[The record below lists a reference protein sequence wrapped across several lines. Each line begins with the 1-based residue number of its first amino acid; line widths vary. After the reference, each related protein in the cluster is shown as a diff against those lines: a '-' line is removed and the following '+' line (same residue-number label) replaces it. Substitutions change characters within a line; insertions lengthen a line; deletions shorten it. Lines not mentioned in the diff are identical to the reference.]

1 MNHAENLAGH
11 LSDAGCH
18 WARSSTCVPTD
29 TEIEERRRRTTSY
42 AALLAMIVSG
52 GYCMMDLMLGVYQGA
67 SINGLACMLYLL
79 CASILCR
86 PCGSGVRH
94 ILVWTGLIHIVSL
107 TTFVLGSG
115 PGAHYFLI
123 CMGVVPALLFR
134 DGNAAWKWFY
144 MGIAMVGVSVIELGM
159 IPEPEVSLH
168 TALGAD
174 IIRLSCIVLS
184 TFFIF
189 LVMRRYLVILDEARI
204 ALRLEHERS
213 EELLLNI
220 LPGSVATRLMRGES
234 IADAFDEVTVLFA
247 DIVAFTP
254 MASGTP
260 PQKLVKIL
268 NEIFSAF
275 DQMAETH
282 GLEKIKTIGD
292 AYMVAGGIPDRCD
305 GHVKAVAA
313 MGIDMMDWM
322 AKYRDRSGLEI
333 GLRIGIH
340 IGPVVA
346 GVIGVKKF
354 IYDLWGDTVN
364 LASRMES
371 QGSRDEIQV
380 TEAVYEQ
387 LSEVFAFERRGMLDV
402 KGRGKMVTYWLRA
415 NSNPEESFKIE
426 LK

>member
-1 MNHAENLAGH
+1 MNLAEKSAEIFSGN
-11 LSDAGCH
+11 GCH
-18 WARSSTCVPTD
+18 WARSTTCVPTD

-42 AALLAMIVSG
+42 AALLAVIVSG
-52 GYCMMDLMLGVYQGA
+52 GYCILDLTMEVYSGA
-67 SINGLACMLYLL
+67 VINGLACLLYLL

-86 PCGSGVRH
+86 PCGLGVRH
-94 ILVWTGLIHIVSL
+94 ILVWTGLIHIVCL
-107 TTFVLGSG
+107 TALVLGTR

-123 CMGVVPALLFR
+123 CMGVIPAILFR
-134 DGNAAWKWFY
+134 DGHVAWKWFY
-144 MGIAMVGVSVIELGM
+144 MGIAMVGVCVIELGM
-159 IPEPEVSLH
+159 IPEPGIYLRTGLV
-168 TALGAD
+168 AD
-174 IIRLSCIVLS
+174 IIRLSCIVL
-184 TFFIF
+184 TTLFIF
-189 LVMRRYLVILDEARI
+189 LVMRRYLVILDEARE
-204 ALRLEHERS
+204 ALRREHERS

-220 LPGSVATRLMRGES
+220 LPGSVATRLKRGES

-275 DQMAETH
+275 DGMAETH
-282 GLEKIKTIGD
+282 SLEKIKTIGD
-292 AYMVAGGIPDRCD
+292 AYMVAGGIPDRSD

-322 AKYRDRSGLEI
+322 TGYRKRTGLEI

-340 IGPVVA
+340 TGPVVA
-346 GVIGVKKF
+346 GVIGAKKF

-371 QGSRDEIQV
+371 QGSRGQIQV
-380 TEAVYEQ
+380 TEAVYEL
-387 LSEVFAFERRGMLDV
+387 LSGVYTFEKRGVLEV
-402 KGRGKMVTYWLRA
+402 KGRGQMVTYWLRPGSEPVSEVA
-415 NSNPEESFKIE
+415 GFK
-426 LK
+426 